1 MTRSAERGGAPM
13 SLRGLLDRPR
23 PSWLVPA
30 LLLLVAFVVAGCLGA
45 AGPTLAP
52 GQTATPTP
60 APTQIPPLVPEL
72 KADPFSLLSWL
83 FTPIF
88 QTLLILLIVL
98 YRLTPDI
105 GVAIIGMTLIVR
117 TLLVPLMRRQMVS
130 TRRMQ
135 GIQPELAEIKKRY
148 KGDAKKQNEATMA
161 LYRERGIS
169 QSGCLAA
176 LLPLLIIIPMYTVI
190 QSGLNHWDPTPMLRP
205 FGLDLNVFIGLHCP
219 TGEVLANGLQAPCL
233 NTKIPWLFGLDAHTP
248 HVDFHIPFI
257 GFGMSYLAIVYTVLS
272 LVASRISLPPHD
284 PNKPLDASA
293 RTQRNSM
300 LIIPLISLLYS
311 NIIPVGLFL
320 YLLVSTVYQIAQ
332 QFLTTGW
339 GSMFPLF
346 GWTPAFAVNHQ
357 PRFPVPTPPAPTSG
371 PGASGEARP
380 SPTRPVD
387 RAASAAATIRPKGRT
402 SRRGRRR

>member
-1 MTRSAERGGAPM
+1 MI
-13 SLRGLLDRPR
+13 LRRLLARPR
-23 PSWLVPA
+23 PSWLVPTI
-30 LLLLVAFVVAGCLGA
+30 LLALVALVVAGCLGGG
-45 AGPTLAP
+45 GPTLAP

-88 QTLLILLIVL
+88 QALLILLIVIYQITAGVL
-98 YRLTPDI
+98 GRPDI
-105 GVAIIGMTLIVR
+105 GIAIIVMTLIVR
-117 TLLVPLMRRQMVS
+117 TALVPLMRRQMVS

-135 GIQPELAEIKKRY
+135 GIQPELAEIKRRY
-148 KGDAKKQNEATMA
+148 KGDARKQNEATMA

-190 QSGLNHWDPTPMLRP
+190 QQGLQHYDPTPMLRP
-205 FGLDLNVFIGLHCP
+205 FGLDLNQWIGLSCP
-219 TGEVLANGLQAPCL
+219 GVDVLPNGLKAACL
-233 NTKIPWLFGLDAHTP
+233 DTQIPWLFNLDAHIA
-248 HVDFHIPFI
+248 HLDFYIPVI
-257 GFGMSYLAIVYTVLS
+257 NFGLSYLAIIYTVLS

-284 PNKPLDASA
+284 PTKPLDAAA
-293 RTQRNSM
+293 RSQRNSM
-300 LIIPLISLLYS
+300 LIIPLISILYS
-311 NIIPVGLFL
+311 GIIPVGLFL
-320 YLLVSTVYQIAQ
+320 YLLVSTVYQIVQ

-339 GSMFPLF
+339 GSMFPFF
-346 GWTPAFAVNHQ
+346 GWTPAFAVDHQ
-357 PRFPVPTPPAPTSG
+357 PRFPVPNPPAPTA
-371 PGASGEARP
+371 GATTNGEARP
-380 SPTRPVD
+380 NQTRPVD